1 MKVLNE
7 NLNEGKDEL
16 STPNIEPSLSS
27 SQNNSN
33 GWLYILKK
41 SMINFVN

>member
-16 STPNIEPSLSS
+16 TTTNNQSDSNKSLIS
-27 SQNNSN
+27 SN
-33 GWLYILKK
+33 G
-41 SMINFVN
+41 